1 MSSLAFSVGIVNPR
15 KFSTANTKLLIKSF
29 GSTEESNISFS
40 SQSQQS
46 SSSSAPLLQQNV
58 NPTLLGRREALGFG
72 FSFCFLDVLLQPEAI
87 VAANAAPCELTVA
100 PSGLAFCDNV
110 VGTGPEA
117 VKGQLIKVIYS
128 FIFLF

>member
-15 KFSTANTKLLIKSF
+15 KFSTANTKLLIKGF

-87 VAANAAPCELTVA
+87 VAANAAPFELTVA
-100 PSGLAFCDNV
+100 PSGQLPSAIKFLELALRLSRTQ
-110 VGTGPEA
+110 GTA
-117 VKGQLIKVIYS
+117 H
-128 FIFLF
+128 